1 MSIRVYAVHFCF
13 DAPAIAG
20 RNEDGFTLHK
30 KTKRSLPLD
39 FVAGDSFV
47 LVSEKVKWALSELDW
62 DGITLAAVRVD
73 GSTTALY
80 QLSVNVFVDCL
91 DRKESRVTY
100 ASDDPGKVLW
110 VNRPELRLDC
120 KHAAGLFR
128 VPEMPSRLFCTRD
141 FIDLVLKQKL
151 TGVYFEDPKKE
162 LFGNPLP
169 LFGTPLGMK
178 LNPGVF
184 KA

>member
-1 MSIRVYAVHFCF
+1 MSIIAYSVNFSF

-47 LVSEKVKWALSELDW
+47 LVSERVMLALSELEW
-62 DGITLAAVRVD
+62 EGVTLAGVRVD
-73 GSTTALY
+73 GATTSLY
-80 QLSVNVFVDCL
+80 QLSVNVFVECL
-91 DRKESRVTY
+91 EKKESRIIY
-100 ASDDPGKVLW
+100 APDDSGKILW
-110 VNRPELRLDC
+110 VSQPKLILD
-120 KHAAGLFR
+120 KMNASGLFR

-141 FIDLVLKQKL
+141 FVDLVLEREF
-151 TGVYFEDPKKE
+151 TGVYFEDPKEE
-162 LFGNPLP
+162 LFGNPRP
-169 LFGTPLGMK
+169 LFGTPLGTK
-178 LNPGVF
+178 LKQGAF